1 MRKLEQLALSIQ
13 HYFQSKGKYRLHSD
27 LAYRLY
33 TEVHNEQKIELADH
47 WNSSWADDLPSY
59 RKKDFG
65 TGKDQRLIDVIKH
78 KKAASTTLE
87 VQRLH
92 NLVSFYKA
100 RNVLELGGH
109 FGRGTFA
116 MGSALERE
124 GTSITSIEGCPETI
138 EVAKVYLNE
147 GELLNYTILEG
158 AFASVLKNLAKT
170 NKSYDLIYIDGHHT
184 AEALLDLI
192 PICHSLLNKKGVI
205 AVDDIFWNYA
215 VHKAWRKSIQ
225 RTKPWASFEFLNFGY
240 MFFDTKGLNQQFFKL
255 W

>member
-33 TEVHNEQKIELADH
+33 TEVHKEQKIAFTDH
-47 WNSSWADDLPSY
+47 WNSSWADDLASY

-192 PICHSLLNKKGVI
+192 PICHSLLNEKGVI

>member
-33 TEVHNEQKIELADH
+33 TEVHNEQKIAFADH

-158 AFASVLKNLAKT
+158 AFASVLKNLTKT

-184 AEALLDLI
+184 AEALLD
-192 PICHSLLNKKGVI
+192 
-205 AVDDIFWNYA
+205 
-215 VHKAWRKSIQ
+215 
-225 RTKPWASFEFLNFGY
+225 
-240 MFFDTKGLNQQFFKL
+240 
-255 W
+255 

>member
-33 TEVHNEQKIELADH
+33 TEVHNEQKAVFSDH
-47 WNSSWADDLPSY
+47 WNSPWSKNLSSY
-59 RKKDFG
+59 NKTDFG
-65 TGKDQRLIDVIKH
+65 TGQDQRLIDVAKH
-78 KKAASTTLE
+78 KKAASTKLE

-92 NLVSFYKA
+92 NLVSFCKA
-100 RNVLELGGH
+100 SNVLELGGH

-116 MGSALERE
+116 MGSALNQE
-124 GTSITSIEGCPETI
+124 GTNITSIEGCPKTI

-147 GELLNYTILEG
+147 GRLRNYAILEG
-158 AFASVLKNLAKT
+158 AFTNVLKNLIKT
-170 NKSYDLIYIDGHHT
+170 NKTYDLIYIDGHHT

-192 PICHSLLNKKGVI
+192 PICHSLLNEKGVI
-205 AVDDIFWNYA
+205 AIDDIFWNYA

>member
-1 MRKLEQLALSIQ
+1 MRKLEQIALSVG

-33 TEVHNEQKIELADH
+33 TEVHNEQKIAFADH

-124 GTSITSIEGCPETI
+124 GTSITSIEGCPKTI

-158 AFASVLKNLAKT
+158 AFASVLKHLAKT

-192 PICHSLLNKKGVI
+192 PICHSLLNEKGVI